1 MLLAYT
7 TTDSVSAAA
16 AERLKPMLGM
26 VHDADLRGHRHFSSG
41 PIEMLELS
49 TPLVDAQMLDS
60 LGSWDLI
67 VFLSRHRSAKG
78 VPAFTVHAE
87 GNWGQSA
94 DLGGTPG
101 ELGMAA
107 PVQMLGFLRSISSA
121 ASMAGAK
128 AQVVYE
134 ATHHGPLL
142 RTPSFFAEMGGSEEA
157 MSDPVM
163 LDTFV
168 SAVADFVNGQS
179 DPTPAGKVAVYLGG
193 THYPAKATAMA
204 LGKGYAFAHIMPK
217 HFVAET
223 GMLAQAFERS
233 RPRPTGAV
241 IEWKSINAVARDK
254 LVQTLDLLGFEYERA

>member
-26 VHDADLRGHRHFSSG
+26 VHDADLRGHMHFSSG

-142 RTPSFFAEMGGSEEA
+142 STPSLFMEFGGGESAKMKKHKAEMLADYAYRILDADDYHEKIVVGIGGQHYSEKFTR
-157 MSDPVM
+157 
-163 LDTFV
+163 L
-168 SAVADFVNGQS
+168 
-179 DPTPAGKVAVYLGG
+179 
-193 THYPAKATAMA
+193 A
-204 LGKGYAFAHIMPK
+204 LSKGYAFAHIMPK